1 MKTTKSEPLE
11 KWWIFIGEY
20 KKMANWRNRPRNI
33 SHIEGGIPW
42 IIAIDESGSPDLS
55 YAQRYISPFATN
67 YDEHNVH
74 FNVTACLLSTSDF
87 NETRDMVM
95 ELKHKYWTDAKA
107 NYKNELRRVCFH
119 STEIRRRKNAFDFS
133 DKDTHRLF
141 VNDLSDVLGNINIK
155 LFSSHINKLS
165 LVRQYTTPY
174 DPYELSL
181 TFILERIA
189 LEINKQDA
197 VIILES
203 RGKKED
209 RKLLNHIKKLLDYGT
224 PYISKDRFS
233 FIKGVYF
240 NGKWDEE
247 SNKLKSHWILELADL
262 YCYPIFKY
270 GKDGT
275 KDPAFNVLEKKLSG
289 HPEYYGVGIKKF
301 P

>member
-1 MKTTKSEPLE
+1 
-11 KWWIFIGEY
+11 
-20 KKMANWRNRPRNI
+20 MADWRNRPRNI
-33 SHIEGGIPW
+33 SHIDGSIPW

-55 YAQRYISPFATN
+55 YAQRFKSPFSTN
-67 YDEHNVH
+67 YDEPNVH
-74 FNVTACLLSTSDF
+74 FNVTACLLSTNVF

-95 ELKHKYWTDAKA
+95 QLKHKYWTNAQA
-107 NYKNELRRVCFH
+107 YYKNELRRVCFH
-119 STEIRRRKNAFDFS
+119 STEIRRRKNAFDFT

-141 VNDLSDVLGNINIK
+141 VNDLSDVLGDIKIK

-165 LVRQYTTPY
+165 LVRQYNTPY

-189 LEINKQDA
+189 IETNNQDA

-203 RGKKED
+203 RGKNED

-233 FIKGVYF
+233 FVKGVYF

-247 SNKLKSHWILELADL
+247 SKKLKSHWILELADL

-275 KDPAFNVLEKKLSG
+275 KDLAFDVLEEKLSG
-289 HPEYYGVGIKKF
+289 YPEYSGVGIKKF